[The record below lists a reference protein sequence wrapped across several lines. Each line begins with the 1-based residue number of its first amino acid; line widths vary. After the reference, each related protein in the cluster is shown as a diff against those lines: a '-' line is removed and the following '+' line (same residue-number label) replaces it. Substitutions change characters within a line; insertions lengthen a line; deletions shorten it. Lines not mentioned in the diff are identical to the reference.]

1 MLDCYKFLKKAD
13 TYFLATVENGE
24 PRVRPFGTVNIF
36 EGKLYV
42 QTGKS
47 KAVFQ
52 QLAADPHAELCATYK
67 GTWLRIRGKLIDD
80 NRVEAK
86 KSMLDAYPNLRG
98 RYNENDDNTRVLY
111 FQDAVATF
119 DHLDHR
125 EPETI
130 KF

>member
-47 KAVFQ
+47 KSVFQ
-52 QLAADPHAELCATYK
+52 QLAANPNAELCATYK

>member
-52 QLAADPHAELCATYK
+52 QLEADCHAELCACYK

>member
-1 MLDCYKFLKKAD
+1 MLDVYKFLKKAE
-13 TYFLATVENGE
+13 TYYLATVEDGM

-36 EGKLYV
+36 EGKLYI
-42 QTGKS
+42 QTGKE
-47 KAVFQ
+47 KTVFQ
-52 QLAADPHAELCATYK
+52 QLMANPNAEICGCYK
-67 GTWLRIRGKLIDD
+67 GTWLRVSGKLVDD

-125 EPETI
+125 EREVI
-130 KF
+130 HF

>member
-47 KAVFQ
+47 KSVFQ
-52 QLAADPHAELCATYK
+52 QLEANPNAELCATYK

>member
-1 MLDCYKFLKKAD
+1 MLDVYKFLKKAD

-24 PRVRPFGTVNIF
+24 PRVRPFGTVHIF
-36 EGKLYV
+36 EGKLYI

-52 QLAADPHAELCATYK
+52 QLEANPNAELCATYK
-67 GTWLRIRGKLIDD
+67 GTWLRIRCKLIDD

-86 KSMLDAYPNLRG
+86 KAMLDAYPNLRG

-111 FQDAVATF
+111 MQDAVATF

-125 EPETI
+125 EPEVI
-130 KF
+130 RF

>member
-1 MLDCYKFLKKAD
+1 MLDVYKFLKKAD
-13 TYFLATVENGE
+13 TYYLATVEDGQ

-36 EGKLYV
+36 EGKLYI
-42 QTGKS
+42 QTGKE

-52 QLAADPHAELCATYK
+52 QLMANPNAEICGCYK
-67 GTWLRIRGKLIDD
+67 GTWLRVSGKLIDD

-125 EPETI
+125 EREVI
-130 KF
+130 HF

>member
-52 QLAADPHAELCATYK
+52 QLEANPNAELCATYK